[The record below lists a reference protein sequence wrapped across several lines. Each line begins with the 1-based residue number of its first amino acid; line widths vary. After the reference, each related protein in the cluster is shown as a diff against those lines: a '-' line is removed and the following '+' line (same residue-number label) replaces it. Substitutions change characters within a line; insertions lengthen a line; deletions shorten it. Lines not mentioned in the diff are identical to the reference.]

1 MVKRCIGMDDGV
13 QCTNEKPC
21 YNLSGLPARFCFRHK
36 TEDMVDVDH
45 KRCKG
50 IENDGTPCTRTSPIF
65 NIEGSPGEFCGRHKT
80 DEMIDVVNKRCEGKD
95 KEGNPCKIICPAFN
109 FPGKKGMFCDK
120 HKEDG
125 MINVKS
131 RRCAGKNEDGSPCL
145 SIGPKFNKEGVKG
158 GIYCEK
164 HKDKG
169 MVDVSHSR
177 CKEGCGIIVTR
188 PTYDGYCMRCFINKF
203 PDVKISRIYRVKE
216 QHVSD
221 FISAS
226 FGDLVI
232 RFNRKIE
239 GGCSQR
245 KPDVHIDCGTHTII
259 QETDEF
265 QHGNYEYC
273 SCEDKRIMILF
284 RDGGSIPLV
293 VIRFNPDG
301 YKDAKGDKHPSCFK
315 YHKTLEVPIVS
326 DKETFDKR
334 LEVLRKRIQYH
345 IDNVPERE
353 ITVEHLFYNG
363 FHAMSESDE

>member
-1 MVKRCIGMDDGV
+1 MVRCIGLDNGV
-13 QCTNEKPC
+13 QCTNTNAHFNFP
-21 YNLSGLPARFCFRHK
+21 GLPQRFCGKHK
-36 TEDMVDVDH
+36 TQNMVDVNS

-50 IENDGTPCTRTSPIF
+50 KNEDGTSCVSVHPTF
-65 NIEGSPGEFCGRHKT
+65 NIEGKSGEFCGKHKT
-80 DEMIDVVNKRCEGKD
+80 DKMIDVMNKRCEGND
-95 KEGNPCKIICPAFN
+95 DGIPCKITGPAFN
-109 FPGKKGMFCDK
+109 FLGEKGRFCDK

-125 MINVKS
+125 MINVRSK
-131 RRCAGKNEDGSPCL
+131 RCEGKNEDGSPCL
-145 SIGPKFNKEGVKG
+145 SICPKFNTEGMKG
-158 GIYCEK
+158 GRYCEK
-164 HKDKG
+164 HKDGG
-169 MVDVSHSR
+169 MVDVMHSR

-232 RFNRKIE
+232 LFDRKIE

-245 KPDVHIDCGTHTII
+245 RPDVHIDCGTHIII
-259 QETDEF
+259 QDTDEN
-265 QHGNYEYC
+265 QHNTDKYC

-334 LEVLRKRIQYH
+334 LEVLRQRIQYH
-345 IDNVPERE
+345 IDNIPERE

-363 FHAMSESDE
+363 FHSIKS